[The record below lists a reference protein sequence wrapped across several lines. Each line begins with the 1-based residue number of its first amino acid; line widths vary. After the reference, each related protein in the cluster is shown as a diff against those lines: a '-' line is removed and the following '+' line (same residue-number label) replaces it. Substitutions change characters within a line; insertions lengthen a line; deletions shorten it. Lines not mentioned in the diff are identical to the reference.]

1 LEGKMEIKGLKIET
15 IWNEEEGESLF
26 TVTHDEVIIA
36 EEATWSE
43 SPEDATL
50 GRDFKW
56 VEPLLHKVYALGKKD
71 GYLEGLREAK

>member
-1 LEGKMEIKGLKIET
+1 METKGLKIET

-26 TVTHDEVIIA
+26 TVTHDGVLLA

-43 SPEDATL
+43 SPKDATL

-71 GYLEGLREAK
+71 GYLEGLRDGNK